1 MALELLDKEDTL
13 NLSLRGFIEVRP
25 AIHIQKSFSE
35 EERKQRRETKKVMDA
50 IAESARKIALSE

>member
-35 EERKQRRETKKVMDA
+35 EERKKVMDA